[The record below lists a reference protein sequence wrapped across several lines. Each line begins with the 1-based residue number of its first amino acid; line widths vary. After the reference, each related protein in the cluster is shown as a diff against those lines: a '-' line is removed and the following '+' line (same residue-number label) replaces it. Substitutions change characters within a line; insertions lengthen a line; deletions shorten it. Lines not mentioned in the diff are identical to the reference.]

1 MKTQMTLD
9 TRDFEKKFL
18 KFALRTF
25 PDLVAK
31 GERHAG
37 EEIKIDADNVSP
49 RTPHL
54 EGMLRGSGKVI
65 PDANPWGKN
74 KIEVMIV
81 YDMPYATKWHEA
93 DTTSVQWS
101 EPGVGSKYLESKLS
115 RFKNKYIAIIV
126 ADIKRG
132 MK

>member
-1 MKTQMTLD
+1 MKTIFRLD
-9 TRDFEKKFL
+9 ASDFEKKFL
-18 KFALRTF
+18 HFAKIKY
-25 PDLVAK
+25 PDLVLQ

-37 EEIKIDADNVSP
+37 EEIKLDADNIVP

-54 EGMLRGSGKVI
+54 EGMLRGSGKVFVPPQPSGAI
-65 PDANPWGKN
+65 AVW
-74 KIEVMIV
+74 IV
-81 YDMPYATKWHEA
+81 YDMPYATRWHEA
-93 DTTSVQWS
+93 EMTAVNWS

-126 ADIKRG
+126 EDIKKG